1 MRDSS
6 LDLLLDCKTVKL
18 KAYSGLVF
26 SSIDFTSAKRTVHNF
41 IGDCERKSNVEH
53 GSCQGN
59 VVFFEHKTE
68 SCRVRGRRIN
78 SSDMTENNSPLNNN
92 KSSLGSN
99 EASSTNPSQP
109 GQPQR
114 RLIKADLDL
123 LYSFDTKD
131 EDEDEDDLPVDS
143 SKETETCFF
152 GHICPEGTQSTPVT
166 PWKKPL

>member
-1 MRDSS
+1 MFCVS
-6 LDLLLDCKTVKL
+6 LDICGENSWFSLPLTSLVQKEQFIILLEIVNESQTSNMDLAKETYLLLVDIWCPSL
-18 KAYSGLVF
+18 KA
-26 SSIDFTSAKRTVHNF
+26 
-41 IGDCERKSNVEH
+41 
-53 GSCQGN
+53 
-59 VVFFEHKTE
+59 E